1 MGELYSLILALAT
14 VTAQAQLTDW
24 QNISSKNF
32 VMKIIHETMLVGGIE
47 YLYAFDGKK
56 CTAVYDINPLSPY
69 SYVKK
74 IRADRDGR
82 IWVACYDALNR

>member
-1 MGELYSLILALAT
+1 
-14 VTAQAQLTDW
+14 
-24 QNISSKNF
+24 
-32 VMKIIHETMLVGGIE
+32 MLVGGIE